1 MNKKFITL
9 VVLSLLVAAPAFAGG
24 STTYHGKVTVTSS
37 GNGTVYLSDSDND
50 SNPPTWK
57 STSEKTI
64 STVDN
69 KAQTFYLYIGRS
81 IKRVRCKQ

>member
-37 GNGTVYLSDSDND
+37 GNGTVYLSDSVY
-50 SNPPTWK
+50 WK
-57 STSEKTI
+57 EHQTGPLQTI
-64 STVDN
+64 
-69 KAQTFYLYIGRS
+69 
-81 IKRVRCKQ
+81 IKQP